1 VWLYS
6 YRKASEDARGGCGR
20 AARSE
25 PGSSGGESKKG
36 EDGGKADPLEEAG
49 NLVGS
54 TRDAQLACERKE
66 SYTLAGRLESS
77 KVWRKGGGKEKGKV
91 DEKDSGR
98 CRLSNKLLRA
108 RAIEVDDEY
117 AVENNGGRDV
127 GAGT

>member
-49 NLVGS
+49 NLVG
-54 TRDAQLACERKE
+54 
-66 SYTLAGRLESS
+66 
-77 KVWRKGGGKEKGKV
+77 
-91 DEKDSGR
+91 KDSGR